1 MAKGWYVVHTYSGY
15 EQKIER
21 IINKMRETD
30 TDFALVCTDVK
41 VPFETVVEV
50 KDGVRRDVK
59 RRILPGYILVELDLP
74 DHSWKTWCSQ
84 IKRIQGVTGF
94 VTPNA
99 SVKPQPLNAAEV
111 KSLFQKTGDLPAE
124 KVFKPKQSFS
134 IGEQVRIIEGPFDSF
149 TGVIE
154 EVNLEKARMRV
165 SVGIFGRSTPVEV
178 DFLQVEKIL

>member
-59 RRILPGYILVELDLP
+59 RKILPGYILVELDLP

-94 VTPNA
+94 VTPND

>member
-59 RRILPGYILVELDLP
+59 RKILPGYILVELDLP
-74 DHSWKTWCSQ
+74 ENSWKIWCSQ

-94 VTPNA
+94 VTPNDNM
-99 SVKPQPLNAAEV
+99 KPQPLSSGEV

-124 KVFKPKQSFS
+124 KVFKPKQTFS

-165 SVGIFGRSTPVEV
+165 SVGIFGRSTPGEV

>member
-1 MAKGWYVVHTYSGY
+1 M
-15 EQKIER
+15 
-21 IINKMRETD
+21 
-30 TDFALVCTDVK
+30 
-41 VPFETVVEV
+41 
-50 KDGVRRDVK
+50 
-59 RRILPGYILVELDLP
+59 P

-94 VTPNA
+94 VTPND

>member
-15 EQKIER
+15 KQKIER

-59 RRILPGYILVELDLP
+59 RKILPGYILVELDLP

-94 VTPNA
+94 VTPND

>member
-1 MAKGWYVVHTYSGY
+1 MAKGWYVVQTYSGY

-41 VPFETVVEV
+41 VPMETVVEV
-50 KDGVRRDVK
+50 KDGQKREVK
-59 RRILPGYILVELDLP
+59 RKLLPGYILVELELP
-74 DHSWKTWCSQ
+74 EHSWKTWVTQ
-84 IKRIQGVTGF
+84 IRRIQGVSGF
-94 VTPNA
+94 VTPTDRA
-99 SVKPQPLNAAEV
+99 KPQPLSKGEE

-124 KVFKPKQSFS
+124 KVFKPKQTFAV
-134 IGEQVRIIEGPFDSF
+134 GEQVRIVDGPFESF
-149 TGVIE
+149 TGTIE

>member
-59 RRILPGYILVELDLP
+59 RKILPGYILVELDLP

-94 VTPNA
+94 VTPND
-99 SVKPQPLNAAEV
+99 SVKPQPLNAGEV

>member
-1 MAKGWYVVHTYSGY
+1 MAKGCYVVHTYSGY

-21 IINKMRETD
+21 IINKIRETD
-30 TDFALVCTDVK
+30 TDFALVCSEVK

-59 RRILPGYILVELDLP
+59 RKILPGYILVELDLP
-74 DHSWKTWCSQ
+74 DNSWKTWCSQ

-94 VTPNA
+94 VTPND
-99 SVKPQPLNAAEV
+99 SIKPQPLSSGEV

-124 KVFKPKQSFS
+124 KVFKPKQTFS
-134 IGEQVRIIEGPFDSF
+134 VGEQVRIIEGPFDSF

>member
-1 MAKGWYVVHTYSGY
+1 MLFRS
-15 EQKIER
+15 
-21 IINKMRETD
+21 
-30 TDFALVCTDVK
+30 ALVCTDVK

-59 RRILPGYILVELDLP
+59 RKILPGYILVELDLP

-94 VTPNA
+94 VTPND

>member
-59 RRILPGYILVELDLP
+59 RKILPGYILVELDLP

-94 VTPNA
+94 VTPND

-134 IGEQVRIIEGPFDSF
+134 IGEQVRIIEGHFDSF

>member
-59 RRILPGYILVELDLP
+59 RKILPGYILVELDLP

-94 VTPNA
+94 VTPND

-111 KSLFQKTGDLPAE
+111 KSLFQKTGDLPTE

-134 IGEQVRIIEGPFDSF
+134 VGEQVRIIEGPFDSF

>member
-1 MAKGWYVVHTYSGY
+1 
-15 EQKIER
+15 KI
-21 IINKMRETD
+21 
-30 TDFALVCTDVK
+30 
-41 VPFETVVEV
+41 
-50 KDGVRRDVK
+50 
-59 RRILPGYILVELDLP
+59 
-74 DHSWKTWCSQ
+74 WCSQ
-84 IKRIQGVTGF
+84 IKRIQGVTAF
-94 VTPNA
+94 VTPNDNM
-99 SVKPQPLNAAEV
+99 KPQPLSSGEV

-124 KVFKPKQSFS
+124 KVFKPKQTFS

>member
-1 MAKGWYVVHTYSGY
+1 AKGWYVVHTYSGY

-59 RRILPGYILVELDLP
+59 RKILPGYILVELDLP

-94 VTPNA
+94 VTPNDNA
-99 SVKPQPLNAAEV
+99 KPQPLNAAEV

-134 IGEQVRIIEGPFDSF
+134 VGEQVRIIEGPFDSF

>member
-50 KDGVRRDVK
+50 KDGVRREVK
-59 RRILPGYILVELDLP
+59 RKILPGYLLVELDLP

-94 VTPNA
+94 ITPDDR
-99 SVKPQPLNAAEV
+99 VKPQPLSAAEV
-111 KSLFQKTGDLPAE
+111 KNIFQKTGDLPAE
-124 KVFKPKQSFS
+124 KVFKPKQTFS
-134 IGEQVRIIEGPFDSF
+134 VGEQVRIIEGPFDSF

>member
-30 TDFALVCTDVK
+30 MDFAMVCSNVK

-50 KDGVRRDVK
+50 KEGVK
-59 RRILPGYILVELDLP
+59 REVKRKILPGYILVELDLP
-74 DHSWKTWCSQ
+74 ENSWKTWCSQ

-94 VTPNA
+94 VTPTDG
-99 SVKPQPLNAAEV
+99 VMPQPLSAPEV
-111 KSLFQKTGDLPAE
+111 KGIFQKTGDVPAE
-124 KVFKPKQSFS
+124 KVFKPKQTFS

-149 TGVIE
+149 TGVVE

-178 DFLQVEKIL
+178 EFLQVEKII

>member
-30 TDFALVCTDVK
+30 TDFALVCTEVK
-41 VPFETVVEV
+41 VAFETVVEV

-59 RRILPGYILVELDLP
+59 RKILPGYILVELDLP
-74 DHSWKTWCSQ
+74 EHSWKTWCSQ

-94 VTPNA
+94 VTPND
-99 SVKPQPLNAAEV
+99 SVIPQPLSAAEV